1 MASTQT
7 CHPGRIATSMAHS
20 FPRYGFA
27 IVVVGALALM
37 AGVVAT
43 RTVLDGGGSPQ
54 AGAAAGPGGG
64 RMKGQDNPEVETF
77 VVQPTAFSDAIQAI
91 GTAQAR
97 ESVIIT
103 PKVADTIR
111 AIRFESGDRVRQG
124 QVLVEMSSVE
134 QQADLSEARAQREAA
149 QRELARFQ
157 ELNERGFAPRARL
170 DAAQAAFDAA
180 DARVRA
186 GQSRI
191 ADRTIRAPFAGVM
204 GLRTGSPGQYARP
217 GDQIGTLDDASEIKL
232 DFDVAEAQIARL
244 APGVAIVARTTAYP
258 GVDFSGTIAQ
268 VDSRVATAT
277 RTVRVR
283 ALLANADNR
292 LRPGMLMTVEIRSNP
307 RDVLAIPE
315 TALTDEADGA
325 YVFSLAMRDGALVA
339 ERTRVQTGARIGG
352 MVEITSGLS
361 RGARIVSVG
370 VQRVRPGQPVRI
382 AGERARPSTR
392 PVRS

>member
-1 MASTQT
+1 
-7 CHPGRIATSMAHS
+7 MAHS

-37 AGVVAT
+37 AAVVAG
-43 RTVLDGGGSPQ
+43 RTVLDGAGSPQ
-54 AGAAAGPGGG
+54 ASAAAGPAGGG

-77 VVQPTAFSDAIQAI
+77 EVQPTAFSDAIQAI

-204 GLRTGSPGQYARP
+204 GLRTGSPGQYVRP
-217 GDQIGTLDDASEIKL
+217 GEQIGTLDDTSQIKL
-232 DFDVAEAQIARL
+232 DFDVAEAQLARL

-325 YVFSLAMRDGALVA
+325 YVFTVAMRDGALVA

-352 MVEITSGLS
+352 MVEIRSGLA

-382 AGERARPSTR
+382 AGAPRRQPPAR